1 MMFRGLPGILVGILL
16 CILLIAVSALA
27 VQVDPPQEEDSK
39 KQTEEE
45 ERTAKKF
52 IDGICST
59 CHDSTLINETKVTKQ
74 EWLDIVKNM
83 NGKGAGLSEQ
93 DVELL
98 ASYLARNYGPK

>member
-1 MMFRGLPGILVGILL
+1 MNLRVVLLLLLV
-16 CILLIAVSALA
+16 AAFA
-27 VQVDPPQEEDSK
+27 FAQEPPPSEPDAK
-39 KQTEEE
+39 KEAEE

-59 CHDSTLINETKVTKQ
+59 CHDSMLITETKATKQ
-74 EWLDIVKNM
+74 EWLDIIKNM

-98 ASYLARNYGPK
+98 AEYLTKKYPAK

>member
-1 MMFRGLPGILVGILL
+1 MMFRLLLVV
-16 CILLIAVSALA
+16 AFAA
-27 VQVDPPQEEDSK
+27 FAFAQDPAPDADSK

-59 CHDSTLINETKVTKQ
+59 CHTSDLIKETEATKQ

-98 ASYLARNYGPK
+98 ASYLTKNYGPK